1 MVETIGF
8 PVTANQSSAGDYL
21 PIDSDTLAGCTV
33 TNSSAYAVEYSTGG
47 AWTTI
52 AAGGSATINT
62 GAIATTSLR
71 FRKKTGDSIP
81 VVLSVAVT
89 HPGTTP
95 AQLATDAA
103 GNVAGFSDT
112 INGGVSA
119 FGVSGYR
126 TVLFCDS
133 MTDTFNTVVVPT
145 GLSYDPAT
153 GILTVTYAG
162 HQQAT
167 GWYINFWHRG
177 YASTIKNFRCQ
188 VTVVDANTFTIQ
200 LPAGLSGV
208 PSGTVPTSGAQYRPD
223 SWQSAQAFI
232 TWLQAAS
239 GWRFNIVYNGAQ
251 SGDTTQ
257 NALDR
262 IQRDC
267 LAYNPHVVIMQ
278 MVGINDM
285 SVGNGPI
292 DEETIH
298 SNRKLIVDKI
308 LATGA
313 KIILL
318 STTPVYTGEA
328 RGTVQNMSRVI
339 RLNRRLKS
347 YVQGKPNVVWF
358 DAWKRVV
365 DPASTTGLALAN
377 MLRTT
382 DNIHYSMRGAKKI
395 ADALWVQIS
404 SLFPTDFS
412 TLPGST
418 IDNYTS
424 AQVTLTSVSRTSNVI
439 TATCTG
445 HGFLT
450 GEYAKVTG
458 GTSEVLNAWVAVTK
472 IDANTL
478 SFQLSGADGAIT
490 GPIYLG
496 RNNNLFDN
504 PILAVG
510 AGGTVVG
517 PVTGAAANHIKVT
530 SLNGSPTAV
539 ASVVSRP
546 DGFGNDQQVVITAAA
561 ANDQISIEADFALAA
576 TLWPTVVK
584 AGRTYVA
591 ECECTMTGVSGSNLS
606 EIRWNVAA
614 VVGGATYQ
622 TYGLNGYADGAT
634 LNSDVTAAHLRT
646 APMVLPTGTCT
657 NVKFQFVTR
666 FSAAGTAITVKIG
679 RINFVEV
686 DGA

>member
-1 MVETIGF
+1 MTIRILQAWNGY
-8 PVTANQSSAGDYL
+8 PQQAVVSMSS
-21 PIDSDTLAGCTV
+21 SDENRLVGL
-33 TNSSAYAVEYSTGG
+33 G
-47 AWTTI
+47 I
-52 AAGGSATINT
+52 ASFDLDGPAEN
-62 GAIATTSLR
+62 LR
-71 FRKKTGDSIP
+71 M
-81 VVLSVAVT
+81 
-89 HPGTTP
+89 
-95 AQLATDAA
+95 AQIATDAG
-103 GNVAGFSDT
+103 GNVAGLADPA
-112 INGGVSA
+112 NGGVSA

-126 TVLFCDS
+126 TALFCDS
-133 MTDTFNTVVVPT
+133 MTDTFNTIVVPT
-145 GLSYDPAT
+145 GLSYDSAT
-153 GILTVTYAG
+153 GIMTVTYAG

-167 GWYINFWHRG
+167 GWYVNFWHRG

-208 PSGTVPTSGAQYRPD
+208 PSGTVSTSGAQYRPD
-223 SWQSAQAFI
+223 SWQSAQAFV

-328 RGTVQNMSRVI
+328 RGTIQNMSRVI

-347 YVQGKPNVVWF
+347 YVQAKPNVVWF
-358 DAWKRVV
+358 DAWKQVV

-382 DNIHYSMRGAKKI
+382 DNIHYSMRGGKKI
-395 ADALWVQIS
+395 ADALWAQIS

-412 TLPGST
+412 TLPVST

-424 AQVTLTSVSRTSNVI
+424 AQVTLTSVSRTANVI
-439 TATCTG
+439 AATCTG

-458 GTSEVLNAWVAVTK
+458 GTSEVLNAWATVTK
-472 IDANTL
+472 IDANTI
-478 SFQLSGADGAIT
+478 SFQSSGADGPIT
-490 GPIYLG
+490 GTIYLS

-504 PILAVG
+504 PVLATATGGTLFPVAG
-510 AGGTVVG
+510 SGTMAGGSV
-517 PVTGAAANHIKVT
+517 AANHLKVIISSGT
-530 SLNGSPTAV
+530 PAV
-539 ASVVSRP
+539 TASVVSRS
-546 DGFGNDQQVVITAAA
+546 DGFGSDQQIVITPAANNDQVTV
-561 ANDQISIEADFALAA
+561 EADFALAS

-606 EIRWNVAA
+606 EIRWNIAA
-614 VVGGATYQ
+614 VVGGTTYQ
-622 TYGLNGYADGAT
+622 TYALNGYADGAT

-646 APMVLPTGTCT
+646 ASMILPSGTCS
-657 NVKFQFVTR
+657 NIKFQFVAR
-666 FSAAGTAITVKIG
+666 FSGAGTALTVKIG